1 MQVSCTECQRGINI
15 PDAKVPEG
23 QAFNLTC
30 PGCKSKFRVDQH
42 LKGETAM
49 DSEPTPEQQPEETAS
64 TPEKS
69 TAVPPQKVEVSEINT
84 SGLLVEDD
92 EHDDEEL
99 EIYEEDEMVALILDD
114 ANRKVWI
121 EVLEEQGYKFQFA
134 HSPEHA
140 IHKMKFY
147 NFNIV
152 VLEETFG
159 GVTMGSS
166 PVYKHIIEMPMVDR
180 RNIFVVLVGDKF
192 RTTNNMEAFTYSV
205 NLVFNPK
212 EFSKLGM
219 ILKKA
224 TIENEAFYRVYNS
237 TGLSLGKL

>member
-1 MQVSCTECQRGINI
+1 MQVSCTQCQRAINI

-30 PGCKSKFRVDQH
+30 PGCKTKFRVDQH
-42 LKGETAM
+42 LKGKTAKAPEPAQKPET
-49 DSEPTPEQQPEETAS
+49 TAS
-64 TPEKS
+64 TPEKK
-69 TAVPPQKVEVSEINT
+69 AVAPPQKDKVAEIDT
-84 SGLLVEDD
+84 SGLMENSGED
-92 EHDDEEL
+92 DDEEL
-99 EIYEEDEMVALILDD
+99 EIYDDDEMVALVLDD
-114 ANRKVWI
+114 TNRKVWI
-121 EVLEEQGYKFQFA
+121 EALEEKGYKFQFA

-147 NFNIV
+147 SFSVV
-152 VLEETFG
+152 VLEESFG

-166 PVYKHIIEMPMVDR
+166 PIYKHIIEMPMVDR

-212 EFSKLGM
+212 DFSKLGM
-219 ILKKA
+219 VLKKA
-224 TIENEAFYRVYNS
+224 ITENDAFYRVFKS
-237 TGLSLGKL
+237 TGLALGKL

>member
-15 PDAKVPEG
+15 PDAKVPK

-42 LKGETAM
+42 VKAAGAAVPAAAPPAAPPQAKETT
-49 DSEPTPEQQPEETAS
+49 E
-64 TPEKS
+64 
-69 TAVPPQKVEVSEINT
+69 PPQKVEVSKIDT
-84 SGLLVEDD
+84 AGLLEGSEED
-92 EHDDEEL
+92 EEEEL
-99 EIYEEDEMVALILDD
+99 EIYGDDELVALILDD
-114 ANRKVWI
+114 HNRKRWI
-121 EVLEEQGYKFQFA
+121 DYLEKSDYKFQFA

-147 NFNIV
+147 SFSVV

-159 GVTMGSS
+159 GVTLGSS
-166 PVYKHIIEMPMVDR
+166 PIYKHIIELAMVDR

-212 EFSKLGM
+212 DFGKMGL

-224 TIENEAFYRVYNS
+224 MIENDAVYKVFK
-237 TGLSLGKL
+237 TLGLSVGKL

>member
-1 MQVSCTECQRGINI
+1 MQVSCTQCQRDINI

-42 LKGETAM
+42 LKGEAAM
-49 DSEPTPEQQPEETAS
+49 APEPSPAQPAETPPSAPVEEKIMP
-64 TPEKS
+64 PEKIEAS
-69 TAVPPQKVEVSEINT
+69 ELDTA
-84 SGLLVEDD
+84 GLLVDDEEDD
-92 EHDDEEL
+92 EEEL
-99 EIYEEDEMVALILDD
+99 EIYDDDDLVALILDD

-121 EVLEEQGYKFQFA
+121 EAFEEKGYKFQFA

-147 NFNIV
+147 NFSVV

-159 GVTMGSS
+159 GVSMGSS
-166 PVYKHIIEMPMVDR
+166 PIYKHIIELPMVDR
-180 RNIFVVLVGDKF
+180 RNIFVVLVGEKF

-212 EFSKLGM
+212 DF
-219 ILKKA
+219 
-224 TIENEAFYRVYNS
+224 
-237 TGLSLGKL
+237 GKLALRARHLHSFSP